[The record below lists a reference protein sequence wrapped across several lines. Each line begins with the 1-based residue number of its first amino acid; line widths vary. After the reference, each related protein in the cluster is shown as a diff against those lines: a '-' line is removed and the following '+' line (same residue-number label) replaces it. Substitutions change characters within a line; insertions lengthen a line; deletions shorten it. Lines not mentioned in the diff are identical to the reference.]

1 LTGAAP
7 DSPRPAAG
15 IRAGAEQTGPRRE
28 IDRPAQPWL
37 RQLVF
42 ALLVL
47 ACFAAF
53 FVTQRLKHT
62 PTAVQRFELTSSFS
76 PTSSAANDLE
86 GISFKL
92 ARADYV
98 TVTILNSAGD
108 TVATLVRDHPVT
120 RYKQFSLRWNGRVG
134 TAHRYGTLRT
144 ARGHTILVAL
154 NEGALARGGEY
165 RVRVSLRNQHRTV
178 LSPRSFSLVEP

>member
-1 LTGAAP
+1 VGAA
-7 DSPRPAAG
+7 R
-15 IRAGAEQTGPRRE
+15 TGTRRE
-28 IDRPAQPWL
+28 GDRPAPPWL
-37 RQLVF
+37 GQLAF

-76 PTSSAANDLE
+76 PTSASANDLE
-86 GISFKL
+86 RISFKL

-98 TVTILNSAGD
+98 TVSIVNSAGD
-108 TVATLVRDHPVT
+108 TVATLVRDRPVA
-120 RYKQFSLRWNGRVG
+120 RYKQFSLRWNGRSG

-144 ARGHTILVAL
+144 ARGHTILVPL
-154 NEGALARGGEY
+154 NEGTLARNGEY
-165 RVRVSLRNQHRTV
+165 RVRLSLRDQHRTV
-178 LSPRSFSLVEP
+178 FSPRSFTLVMR